1 MPNRKQAIEALDGVT
16 VAAHVDAQG
25 NIHIDNPLQLPPG
38 EIWLTLGFVSPESL
52 DEEDALWEA
61 AIANNPEKFERLL
74 AEADQAIA
82 DGTIDELDPD
92 DMLP

>member
-1 MPNRKQAIEALDGVT
+1 MTHKKQAVEAFEGMT
-16 VAAHVDAQG
+16 VAAHVDAHG
-25 NIHIDNPLQLPPG
+25 NIHIDAPFQLPAG
-38 EIWLTLGFVSPESL
+38 EVWLTLGFVSPEVL
-52 DEEDALWEA
+52 DADDALWEA

-82 DGTIDELDPD
+82 NGTIDELNPD